1 MEFWNYL
8 KDDRPDLGKLGD
20 CGTRINTSIVNVE
33 QIWAELQKL
42 NANVPKAMKLYG
54 RYLLEIL
61 HDKESGNELLQRAKD
76 AANMK

>member
-1 MEFWNYL
+1 
-8 KDDRPDLGKLGD
+8 
-20 CGTRINTSIVNVE
+20 
-33 QIWAELQKL
+33 
-42 NANVPKAMKLYG
+42 MKLYG